1 VPYKSFV
8 LSFLADFSPR
18 GICFSHFFGSLFS
31 RAAKRFVSSSRGDF
45 CPRGNMLFAPMRISP
60 SFFPALNA
68 FLNGTSAVLIG
79 IGYYFIKSGRR
90 QAHKR
95 IMLAAF
101 VTSTLFLI
109 SYLYYHLVL
118 RAGVTHFQ
126 GEGMWRPVYFS
137 ILISHT
143 FLAVV
148 VVPFILVTLYRALK
162 GKFARHK
169 AIARYTFPIWMYV
182 SVTGVVIFVMLYK
195 IFVR

>member
-1 VPYKSFV
+1 
-8 LSFLADFSPR
+8 
-18 GICFSHFFGSLFS
+18 
-31 RAAKRFVSSSRGDF
+31 
-45 CPRGNMLFAPMRISP
+45 MQISP

-79 IGYYFIKSGRR
+79 TGYYFIKHGRR
-90 QAHKR
+90 QAHKLTM
-95 IMLAAF
+95 IAAF
-101 VTSTLFLI
+101 VTSALFLI

-118 RAGVTHFQ
+118 RAGVTHFR
-126 GEGMWRPVYFS
+126 GEGVWRPVYFS

-148 VVPFILVTLYRALK
+148 VVPFILVALYRALK
-162 GKFARHK
+162 GNFARHK

-195 IFVR
+195 IFAP

>member
-1 VPYKSFV
+1 M
-8 LSFLADFSPR
+8 A
-18 GICFSHFFGSLFS
+18 
-31 RAAKRFVSSSRGDF
+31 
-45 CPRGNMLFAPMRISP
+45 ISP
-60 SFFPALNA
+60 TFFPALNA

-79 IGYYFIKSGRR
+79 AGYYFIKSGRR
-90 QAHKR
+90 EAHKR
-95 IMLAAF
+95 LMLTAF

-118 RAGVTHFQ
+118 RAGVTRFP
-126 GEGMWRPVYFS
+126 GTGMWRPVYFS

-162 GKFARHK
+162 ANVARHK
-169 AIARYTFPIWMYV
+169 AIARWTFPIWLYV

>member
-1 VPYKSFV
+1 MQ
-8 LSFLADFSPR
+8 
-18 GICFSHFFGSLFS
+18 I
-31 RAAKRFVSSSRGDF
+31 SST
-45 CPRGNMLFAPMRISP
+45 
-60 SFFPALNA
+60 FFPALNA

-79 IGYYFIKSGRR
+79 TGYYLIKTGRR

-95 IMLAAF
+95 MMIAAF
-101 VTSTLFLI
+101 ITSTLFLI
-109 SYLYYHLVL
+109 SYLYYHVVL
-118 RAGVTHFQ
+118 RAGVTHFK
-126 GEGMWRPVYFS
+126 GEGVWRPVYFS

-148 VVPFILVTLYRALK
+148 VVPFILVTLNRALK
-162 GKFARHK
+162 GNFRRHK